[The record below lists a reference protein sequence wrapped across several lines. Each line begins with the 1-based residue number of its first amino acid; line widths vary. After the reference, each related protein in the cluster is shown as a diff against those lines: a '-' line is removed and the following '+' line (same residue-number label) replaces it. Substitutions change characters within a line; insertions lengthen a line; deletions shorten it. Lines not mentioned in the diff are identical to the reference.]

1 MTVPQSTPTRLG
13 KDHVVKFIIYL
24 EGTLAQGCC
33 FIFCLISFTI
43 QTSENMKK
51 IDMTKR
57 GEEDLEFPKDLL

>member
-1 MTVPQSTPTRLG
+1 
-13 KDHVVKFIIYL
+13 
-24 EGTLAQGCC
+24 
-33 FIFCLISFTI
+33 LISFTI